1 MPKLRGARRHFPS
14 VCDLNVLIVKTSS
27 LGDVIHTLPA
37 ITDAV
42 AALPGIRFDWV
53 VEEAFAEVPG
63 WHPAVEQ
70 VIPVAL
76 RRWRR
81 GWRQAWRSGELGAF
95 RRKLAARRYDLVLDA
110 QGLIKSAA
118 LALLAN
124 GRRAGLDRGSAREPL
139 AAFCYHR
146 RIGVAREMHAVERVR
161 RLFAAALGYAM
172 PDTAPDY
179 GIQPPARQPADP
191 PYLLFLHGT
200 TWPTKQ
206 WPQAYWIEL
215 ARLAAAAGYEIRLPW
230 GNPGERTRA
239 EEIAAVAGAGRL
251 LPASGLSELAAQLA
265 GAAGVVGVD
274 SGLAHLAA
282 ALAVPAVTLYG
293 PTRTELTGAVGPRQI
308 NLKAEFPCAP
318 CMRRACDY
326 SGEREVEP
334 ACFASLPPVRVWQ
347 QLQIQMQGEGA

>member
-1 MPKLRGARRHFPS
+1 M
-14 VCDLNVLIVKTSS
+14 CNLNVLIVKTSS

-37 ITDAV
+37 VTDAV
-42 AALPGIRFDWV
+42 AALPGIHFDWV

-63 WHPAVEQ
+63 WHPAVER

-81 GWRQAWRSGELGAF
+81 DWRAAWSGGEIGAF
-95 RRKLAARRYDLVLDA
+95 RRELGSRRYDLVLDA

-124 GRRAGLDRGSAREPL
+124 GRRAGFDRASAREPL
-139 AAFCYHR
+139 AAFSYHH
-146 RIGVAREMHAVERVR
+146 RIRVVREMHAVERVR
-161 RLFAAALGYAM
+161 RLFAVALDYAM
-172 PDTAPDY
+172 PDTRPDY
-179 GIQPPARQPADP
+179 GIRPPAKQPSDP

-206 WPQAYWIEL
+206 WPQAYWIAL
-215 ARLAAAAGYEIRLPW
+215 AQLAAAAGYEVRLPW
-230 GNPGERTRA
+230 GSPEERARA
-239 EEIAAVAGAGRL
+239 EEIAGAAGIGTV
-251 LPASGLSELAAQLA
+251 LPASGLSALAAELA

-293 PTRTELTGAVGPRQI
+293 PTRTELTGAVGRRQI

-318 CMRRACDY
+318 CMRRACGY
-326 SGEREVEP
+326 SGERAVEP
-334 ACFASLPPVRVWQ
+334 ACFVSLPPARVWE
-347 QLQIQMQGEGA
+347 QLQVQMQGGDG

>member
-1 MPKLRGARRHFPS
+1 MRNLK
-14 VCDLNVLIVKTSS
+14 VLIVKTSS

-37 ITDAV
+37 VTDAV
-42 AALPGIRFDWV
+42 AVQPDIHFDWV
-53 VEEAFAEVPG
+53 VEEAFAEVPA
-63 WHPAVEQ
+63 WHPAVER

-81 GWRQAWRSGELGAF
+81 GWRQAWNSGEVGHF
-95 RRKLAARRYDLVLDA
+95 RRELAATPYDLVLDA
-110 QGLIKSAA
+110 QGLIKSSG

-124 GRRAGLDRGSAREPL
+124 GRRAGFDCRSAREPL
-139 AAFCYHR
+139 AALGYRC
-146 RIGVAREMHAVERVR
+146 RIRVAREMHAVERVR
-161 RLFAAALGYAM
+161 RLFAGALGYTV
-172 PDTAPDY
+172 PDTFPDY
-179 GIQPPARQPADP
+179 GIVPPAYQTSGS

-200 TWPTKQ
+200 TWITKQ

-215 ARLAAAAGYEIRLPW
+215 ARLASAAGYEVRLPW
-230 GNPGERTRA
+230 GNPQERARA
-239 EEIAAVAGAGRL
+239 KEIIDAAGVGKL
-251 LPASGLSELAAQLA
+251 LPASGLSALAAELA

-282 ALAVPAVTLYG
+282 ALATPAVTLYG
-293 PTRTELTGAVGPRQI
+293 PTRTELTGAVGRRQV

-334 ACFASLPPVRVWQ
+334 ACFVSLPPARVWE
-347 QLQIQMQGEGA
+347 QLQTQMQGVDR